1 MQSEKGGIHIMS
13 ENREL
18 LADIDEEILCIDDF
32 DDAIIGY
39 VTIAHHVIALY
50 DRLAIINI
58 LVTRDQMDIREAEEY
73 FDYNIAGSYVGEY
86 TPAIATFF
94 EKVNN
99 EKYICRLCKE
109 ETK

>member
-1 MQSEKGGIHIMS
+1 MKSEKGKNHIMS

-18 LADIDEEILCIDDF
+18 LAEIDEEILCIDDF

-50 DRLAIINI
+50 DRIAIIDI
-58 LVTRDQMDIREAEEY
+58 LITRDGMDLDDAEEY

-99 EKYICRLCKE
+99 NKYICRLCKE
-109 ETK
+109 IK